1 MNVLLEG
8 AAADIEVKR
17 SKFIAE
23 AFVLGNL
30 EGASLP
36 PGRSRAAP
44 GFSTPPT
51 ARDILKR
58 QKERYRDASHVV
70 HAFIAGEAGEIRGMS
85 DDGEP
90 GGTAARPI
98 MDILAGTRC
107 TNILLTV
114 TRYFGGT
121 LLGTGGLV
129 RAYGNAARAVL
140 SLCKTGPLPPPRRI
154 LRCVVPYSRYESL
167 ARALTAIGAVDL
179 HPDWSAVGSAGPAN
193 AVPLS
198 AAIPLSAW
206 STALD
211 ILQSCGVN

>member
-1 MNVLLEG
+1 MDVLLEG
-8 AAADIEVKR
+8 ATATIEVKR
-17 SKFIAE
+17 SKFIAD
-23 AFVLGNL
+23 AFPLTGEN
-30 EGASLP
+30 P
-36 PGRSRAAP
+36 P
-44 GFSTPPT
+44 
-51 ARDILKR
+51 RDILRR

-70 HAFIAGEAGEIRGMS
+70 HAFIAGDTGEIRGMS

-98 MDILAGTRC
+98 MDIIAGIHC

-129 RAYGNAARAVL
+129 RAYGAAARAVL

-154 LRCVVPYSRYESL
+154 LRCTVPYSRYESL

-179 HPDWSAVGSAGPAN
+179 RPDWTAVGSGG

-198 AAIPLSAW
+198 AAIPLTAW
-206 STALD
+206 SAALD
-211 ILQSCGVN
+211 ILHSYGVNC